1 MNWSNGHS
9 MDYDIVVIGAGPGGY
24 VCAIRASQ
32 LGQKVAIV
40 DKEWLGGVC
49 LNIGCIP
56 SKTLLKNAEIANI
69 IRNRSKEFGFTFDNL
84 DIDYSIAVRRSRKVS
99 QRLTKG
105 ITHLMK
111 KNNIDVHMGNASIQS
126 NNEVEITKT
135 NGQTATITAKNI
147 VVASGARPKTP
158 TEFKVDNRQVITY
171 RDAILQ
177 EQHPESV
184 VIIGGGAIGVEF
196 ATIWNSY
203 GSKVTIVEM
212 MNNILPME
220 DVDVSTELT
229 RSLSKA
235 GMRILVDSKVEQI
248 NQDNQ
253 NITLTISNKSGHS
266 SISTE
271 QVLVA
276 IGFIPNTEGLG
287 LDAIGVKKD
296 SQGFLEVNDD
306 MSTNIKNVYAIG
318 DVTGKLLLAHVAS
331 AQGIVAAETIA
342 GHPTVKLNYKMLP
355 RATYCHPEVASFG
368 YTESQAQAAGYDTKV
383 SKFRFSAN
391 GKALSLGDHDGW
403 AKIVSDDKYG
413 GILGAHLI
421 GPQVTELLPEL
432 SLAYNM
438 ELTAEDIARNVHA
451 HPTLSEAIME
461 TAQGLVDQMI
471 HA

>member
-1 MNWSNGHS
+1 MN
-9 MDYDIVVIGAGPGGY
+9 YDILVIGAGPGGY

-32 LGQKVAIV
+32 LGQKVAII

-56 SKTLLKNAEIANI
+56 SKTLLKNAEIVNI

-84 DIDYSIAVRRSRKVS
+84 DIDYSVAVRRSRKVS

-105 ITHLMK
+105 IEHLMK
-111 KNNIDVHMGNASIQS
+111 KNNIDVYMGKARIQS
-126 NNEVEITKT
+126 INEVEMTQANGKT
-135 NGQTATITAKNI
+135 TIITAENI

-158 TEFKVDNRQVITY
+158 EQFKIDNSKIVTY

-177 EQHPESV
+177 NQHPKSV

-203 GSKVTIVEM
+203 GSEVTIVEM

-220 DVDVSTELT
+220 DIEISAELT
-229 RSLSKA
+229 RSLTKA
-235 GMRILVDSKVEQI
+235 GIRILKDSKVEEI
-248 NQDNQ
+248 DLEDQ
-253 NITLTISNKSGHS
+253 NVTISISNKSGHS
-266 SISTE
+266 SIKAE

-276 IGFIPNTEGLG
+276 IGFTPNIEGLG
-287 LDAIGVKKD
+287 LNAMGVKKD
-296 SQGFLEVNDD
+296 SQGFVQVNDS
-306 MSTNIKNVYAIG
+306 MSTNIENVYAIG

-342 GHPTVKLNYKMLP
+342 GHPTVKLNDKMLP
-355 RATYCHPEVASFG
+355 KATYCYPEVASFG
-368 YTESQAQAAGYDTKV
+368 YTESEAQEAGYNTRV

-391 GKALSLGDHDGW
+391 GKALSLGDHNGW
-403 AKIVSDDKYG
+403 IKIVSDDKHHD
-413 GILGAHLI
+413 ILGAHMI

-432 SLAYNM
+432 SLAYNA
-438 ELTAEDIARNVHA
+438 ELTAEDIARNIHA

-461 TAQGLVDQMI
+461 TAQGLVDKII
-471 HA
+471 HS

>member
-147 VVASGARPKTP
+147 VVASGARPKNP

-287 LDAIGVKKD
+287 LDTIGVKKD
-296 SQGFLEVNDD
+296 LQGFLEVNDD

>member
-1 MNWSNGHS
+1 MN
-9 MDYDIVVIGAGPGGY
+9 YDILVIGAGPGGY

-32 LGQKVAIV
+32 LGQKVAII

-56 SKTLLKNAEIANI
+56 SKTLLKNAEIVNI

-84 DIDYSIAVRRSRKVS
+84 DIDYSVAVRRSRKVS

-105 ITHLMK
+105 IDYLMK
-111 KNNIDVHMGNASIQS
+111 KNNIDVYMGKARIQS
-126 NNEVEITKT
+126 INEVEMTQANGKT
-135 NGQTATITAKNI
+135 TIITAKNI

-158 TEFKVDNRQVITY
+158 EEFKIDNSNIITY

-177 EQHPESV
+177 NQYPKSV

-203 GSKVTIVEM
+203 GSEVTIVEM
-212 MNNILPME
+212 MSNILPME
-220 DVDVSTELT
+220 DIEVSAELT
-229 RSLSKA
+229 RSLTKA
-235 GMRILVDSKVEQI
+235 GIRILKDSKVEEI
-248 NQDNQ
+248 DLEDQ
-253 NITLTISNKSGHS
+253 NVTIKISNKSGHS
-266 SISTE
+266 SIKAE

-276 IGFIPNTEGLG
+276 IGFTPNIEGLG
-287 LDAIGVKKD
+287 LNSMGVKKD
-296 SQGFLEVNDD
+296 SQGFVQVNDS
-306 MSTNIKNVYAIG
+306 MSTNIENVYAIG

-342 GHPTVKLNYKMLP
+342 GHPTVKLNYKMMP
-355 RATYCHPEVASFG
+355 KATYCYPEVASFG
-368 YTESQAQAAGYDTKV
+368 YTESEAQEAGYNTRV

-391 GKALSLGDHDGW
+391 GKALSLGDHGGW
-403 AKIVSDDKYG
+403 IKIVSDDKHHD
-413 GILGAHLI
+413 ILGAHMI

-432 SLAYNM
+432 SLAYNA
-438 ELTAEDIARNVHA
+438 ELTAEDIARNIHA

-461 TAQGLVDQMI
+461 TAQGLVDKTI
-471 HA
+471 HS

>member
-1 MNWSNGHS
+1 

-147 VVASGARPKTP
+147 VVASGARPKNP

-287 LDAIGVKKD
+287 LDTIGVKKD
-296 SQGFLEVNDD
+296 LQGFLEVNDD

>member
-1 MNWSNGHS
+1 

-253 NITLTISNKSGHS
+253 NITLTISNKSGYS

>member
-135 NGQTATITAKNI
+135 NGQTATITTKNI

-220 DVDVSTELT
+220 DVEISTELT

-296 SQGFLEVNDD
+296 SQGFLKVNDD
-306 MSTNIKNVYAIG
+306 MSTNIENVYAIG

-461 TAQGLVDQMI
+461 TAQGLVDQII
-471 HA
+471 HT

>member
-1 MNWSNGHS
+1 MN
-9 MDYDIVVIGAGPGGY
+9 YDILVIGAGPGGY

-32 LGQKVAIV
+32 LGQKVAII

-56 SKTLLKNAEIANI
+56 SKTLLKNAEIVNI

-84 DIDYSIAVRRSRKVS
+84 DIDYSVAVRRSRKVS

-105 ITHLMK
+105 IEHLMK
-111 KNNIDVHMGNASIQS
+111 KNNIDVYMGKARIQS
-126 NNEVEITKT
+126 INEVEMTQANGKT
-135 NGQTATITAKNI
+135 TIITAENI

-158 TEFKVDNRQVITY
+158 EQFKIDNSKIVTY

-177 EQHPESV
+177 NQHPKSV

-203 GSKVTIVEM
+203 GSEVTIVEM

-220 DVDVSTELT
+220 DIEISTELT
-229 RSLSKA
+229 RSLTKA
-235 GMRILVDSKVEQI
+235 GIRILKDSKVEEI
-248 NQDNQ
+248 DLEDQ
-253 NITLTISNKSGHS
+253 NVTIRISNKSGHS
-266 SISTE
+266 SIKAE

-276 IGFIPNTEGLG
+276 IGFTPNIEGLG
-287 LDAIGVKKD
+287 LNAMGVKKD
-296 SQGFLEVNDD
+296 SQGFVQVNDS
-306 MSTNIKNVYAIG
+306 MSTNIENVYAIG

-342 GHPTVKLNYKMLP
+342 GHPTIKLNYKMLP
-355 RATYCHPEVASFG
+355 KATYCYPEVASFG
-368 YTESQAQAAGYDTKV
+368 YTESEAQEAGYNTRV

-391 GKALSLGDHDGW
+391 GKALSLGDHNGW
-403 AKIVSDDKYG
+403 IKIVSDDKHHD
-413 GILGAHLI
+413 ILGAHMI

-432 SLAYNM
+432 SLAYNA
-438 ELTAEDIARNVHA
+438 ELTAEDIARNIHA

-461 TAQGLVDQMI
+461 TAQGLVDKII
-471 HA
+471 HS

>member
-1 MNWSNGHS
+1 MN
-9 MDYDIVVIGAGPGGY
+9 YDILVIGAGPGGY

-32 LGQKVAIV
+32 LGQKVAII

-56 SKTLLKNAEIANI
+56 SKTLLKNAEIVNI

-84 DIDYSIAVRRSRKVS
+84 DIDYSVAVRRSRKVS

-105 ITHLMK
+105 IEHLMK
-111 KNNIDVHMGNASIQS
+111 KNNIDVYMGKARIQS
-126 NNEVEITKT
+126 INEVAMTEANGKT
-135 NGQTATITAKNI
+135 TIITAKNI

-158 TEFKVDNRQVITY
+158 EQFKIDNSKIVTY

-177 EQHPESV
+177 NQHPKSV

-203 GSKVTIVEM
+203 GSEVTIVEM

-220 DVDVSTELT
+220 DIEISAELT
-229 RSLSKA
+229 RSLTKA
-235 GMRILVDSKVEQI
+235 GIRILKDSKVEEI
-248 NQDNQ
+248 DLEDQ
-253 NITLTISNKSGHS
+253 NVTIKISNKSGHS
-266 SISTE
+266 AIKAE

-276 IGFIPNTEGLG
+276 IGFTPNIEGLG
-287 LDAIGVKKD
+287 LNAMGVKKD
-296 SQGFLEVNDD
+296 SQGFVQVNDS
-306 MSTNIKNVYAIG
+306 MSTNIENVYAIG

-355 RATYCHPEVASFG
+355 KATYCYPEVASFG
-368 YTESQAQAAGYDTKV
+368 YTESEAQEAGYNTRV

-391 GKALSLGDHDGW
+391 GKALSLGDHNGW
-403 AKIVSDDKYG
+403 IKIVSDDKHHD
-413 GILGAHLI
+413 ILGAHMI

-432 SLAYNM
+432 SLAYNA
-438 ELTAEDIARNVHA
+438 ELTAEDIARNIHA

-461 TAQGLVDQMI
+461 TAQGLVDKII
-471 HA
+471 HS

>member
-1 MNWSNGHS
+1 MN
-9 MDYDIVVIGAGPGGY
+9 YDILVIGAGPGGY

-32 LGQKVAIV
+32 LGQKVAII

-56 SKTLLKNAEIANI
+56 SKTLLKNAEIVNI

-84 DIDYSIAVRRSRKVS
+84 DIDYSVAVRRSRKVS

-105 ITHLMK
+105 IEHLMK
-111 KNNIDVHMGNASIQS
+111 KNNIDVYMGKARIQS
-126 NNEVEITKT
+126 INEVEMTEANGKT
-135 NGQTATITAKNI
+135 TIITAENI

-158 TEFKVDNRQVITY
+158 EQFKIDNSKIVTY

-177 EQHPESV
+177 NQHPKSV

-203 GSKVTIVEM
+203 GSEVTIVEM

-220 DVDVSTELT
+220 DIEISTELT
-229 RSLSKA
+229 RSLTKA
-235 GMRILVDSKVEQI
+235 GIRILKDSKVEEI
-248 NQDNQ
+248 DLEDQ
-253 NITLTISNKSGHS
+253 NVTIRISNKSGHS
-266 SISTE
+266 SIKAE

-276 IGFIPNTEGLG
+276 IGFTPNIEGLG
-287 LDAIGVKKD
+287 LNAMGVKKD
-296 SQGFLEVNDD
+296 SQGFVQVNDS
-306 MSTNIKNVYAIG
+306 MSTNIENVYAIG

-355 RATYCHPEVASFG
+355 KATYCYPEVASFG
-368 YTESQAQAAGYDTKV
+368 YTESEAQEAGYNTRV

-391 GKALSLGDHDGW
+391 GKALSLGDHNGW
-403 AKIVSDDKYG
+403 IKIVSDDKHHD
-413 GILGAHLI
+413 ILGAHMI

-432 SLAYNM
+432 SLAYNA
-438 ELTAEDIARNVHA
+438 ELTAEDIARNIHA

-461 TAQGLVDQMI
+461 TAQGLVDKII
-471 HA
+471 HS

>member
-1 MNWSNGHS
+1 MN
-9 MDYDIVVIGAGPGGY
+9 YDILVIGAGPGGY

-32 LGQKVAIV
+32 LGQKVAII

-56 SKTLLKNAEIANI
+56 SKTLLKNAEIVNI

-84 DIDYSIAVRRSRKVS
+84 DIDYSVAVRRSRKVS

-105 ITHLMK
+105 IEHLMK
-111 KNNIDVHMGNASIQS
+111 KNNIDVYMGKARIQS
-126 NNEVEITKT
+126 INEVEMTQANGKT
-135 NGQTATITAKNI
+135 TIITAENI

-158 TEFKVDNRQVITY
+158 EQFKIDNSKIVTY

-177 EQHPESV
+177 NQHPKSV

-203 GSKVTIVEM
+203 GSEVTIVEM

-220 DVDVSTELT
+220 DIEISAELT
-229 RSLSKA
+229 RSLTKA
-235 GMRILVDSKVEQI
+235 GIRILKDSKVEEI
-248 NQDNQ
+248 DLEDQ
-253 NITLTISNKSGHS
+253 NVTISISNKSGHS
-266 SISTE
+266 SIKAE

-276 IGFIPNTEGLG
+276 IGFTPNIEGLG
-287 LDAIGVKKD
+287 LNAMGVKKD
-296 SQGFLEVNDD
+296 SQGFVQVNDS
-306 MSTNIKNVYAIG
+306 MSTNIENVYAIG

-355 RATYCHPEVASFG
+355 KATYCYPEVASFG
-368 YTESQAQAAGYDTKV
+368 YTESEAQEAGYNTRV

-391 GKALSLGDHDGW
+391 GKALSLGDHNGW
-403 AKIVSDDKYG
+403 IKIVSDDKHHD
-413 GILGAHLI
+413 ILGAHMI

-432 SLAYNM
+432 SLAYNA
-438 ELTAEDIARNVHA
+438 ELTAEDIARNIHA

-461 TAQGLVDQMI
+461 TAQGLVDKII
-471 HA
+471 HS